1 MSISPVLLKSTT
13 RHIRIFTAE
22 IEGRDIVPSLDK
34 LTLDIDPDNELVW
47 TDERVQQ
54 VYDKFEELVAASA
67 GQDLNEYNIRRIGS
81 DLEHF
86 VRSMLQQGQ
95 LSYNLGAPVRNYSLG
110 LPRVD
115 ENENPLTQSSS

>member
-22 IEGRDIVPSLDK
+22 IEGRDIVPSADK

-47 TDERVQQ
+47 TDETVQQ

-67 GQDLNEYNIRRIGS
+67 GQDLTEYNIRRIGS

-115 ENENPLTQSSS
+115 ENENPLMQSSS